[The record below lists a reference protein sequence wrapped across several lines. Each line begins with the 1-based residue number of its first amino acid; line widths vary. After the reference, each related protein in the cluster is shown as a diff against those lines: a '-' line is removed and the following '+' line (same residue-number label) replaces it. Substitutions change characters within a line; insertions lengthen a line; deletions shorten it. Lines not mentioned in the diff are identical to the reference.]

1 MLAQL
6 HTATIVGIDAVP
18 VDVEVDIQNGLPQI
32 TIVGLPDTAIQEAR
46 ERIRSALSNC
56 GFQFPRTR
64 VTINLA
70 PADLKK
76 EGSGFD
82 LPIALGIL
90 VASRVLK
97 PEQVCDV
104 CAVGELALD
113 GTIRPVRGGLLY
125 GLCARKQKF
134 KLCVP
139 ERMAL
144 QASYAEGIDVI
155 PIKTLRD
162 IVAILKSVSPVPK
175 FVRPREEESITPA
188 SCEDDMKYIIGQE
201 QAKRA
206 LIISASGGHSILFA
220 GPPGTGKTML
230 ARTLATILPEPT
242 KEEQLLVTRIWAAAG
257 QLDPD
262 AGLVHARPFRDPH
275 HSSSAVALIG
285 GGSKASPGEISLA
298 HSGVLFLDECTEFPR
313 YVLNTL
319 RQPLETGRITISRAE
334 HRIQYPAQFQL
345 VASTN
350 PCPCGNAGSE
360 ELVCTCTSAER
371 IRYQKRL
378 TGPLLDRI
386 DMVVKVPRQKMK
398 QSESISDLTS
408 AKAKEIV
415 EHARAIQH
423 ERTPGRQNSRLTRD
437 EVIRYCALD
446 DKGTE
451 LVRSF
456 VNRFKIS
463 RRAVDRIV
471 RLARTI
477 ADMRGAE
484 SIAFADVAESAQYR
498 VSSEDIF
505 PGC

>member
-18 VDVEVDIQNGLPQI
+18 VDVEVDIQHGLPQI
-32 TIVGLPDTAIQEAR
+32 TIVGLADTAIQEAR

-90 VASRVLK
+90 VASRVLRA
-97 PEQVCDV
+97 EQVRDV
-104 CAVGELALD
+104 CAVGELALN
-113 GTIRPVRGGLLY
+113 GSIRPVRGALLY
-125 GLCARKQKF
+125 GLCARQKNF
-134 KLCVP
+134 SLCVP
-139 ERMAL
+139 ERMAP
-144 QASYAEGIDVI
+144 QASYADGVYII
-155 PIKTLRD
+155 PIASLRD
-162 IVAILKSVSPVPK
+162 LVAHLKG
-175 FVRPREEESITPA
+175 VRVIQKYVRVDESFAEQI
-188 SCEDDMKYIIGQE
+188 SSEDDMKYIIGQE

-206 LIISASGGHSILFA
+206 LIVAASGGHSVLFA

-242 KEEQLLVTRIWAAAG
+242 RDEQLLVTRIWAAAG
-257 QLDPD
+257 QLEAD
-262 AGLVHARPFRDPH
+262 AGIVSSRPFRDPH
-275 HSSSAVALIG
+275 HSSSAVSLVG
-285 GGSKASPGEISLA
+285 GGSHALPGEISLA

-313 YVLNTL
+313 HVLNML
-319 RQPLETGRITISRAE
+319 RQPLETGYMTVSRAE
-334 HRIQYPAQFQL
+334 RRMRYPARFQL

-350 PCPCGNAGSE
+350 PCPCGNAGSQ
-360 ELVCTCTSAER
+360 ELLCTCTSAER

-378 TGPLLDRI
+378 VGPLLDRI
-386 DMVVKVPRQKMK
+386 DMVVHVPRQKI
-398 QSESISDLTS
+398 QPTETLSSLTS
-408 AKAKEIV
+408 AQAKKIV
-415 EHARAIQH
+415 EQTQAIQRARSSGQLNA
-423 ERTPGRQNSRLTRD
+423 ELSRD
-437 EVIRYCALD
+437 EVIQYCRLD
-446 DKGTE
+446 KKGVSLMTD
-451 LVRSF
+451 L
-456 VNRFKIS
+456 VNRLHIS
-463 RRAVDRIV
+463 RRAIDRII

-484 SIAFADVAESAQYR
+484 HISYSDLAESAQFR
-498 VSSEDIF
+498 VSQSEIF

>member
-82 LPIALGIL
+82 VPIALGIL
-90 VASRVLK
+90 VASRVLQS
-97 PEQVCDV
+97 EQVRDV

-113 GTIRPVRGGLLY
+113 GSIRPVRGGLLY
-125 GLCARKQKF
+125 GLCARNQKLR
-134 KLCVP
+134 LCVP

-144 QASYAEGIDVI
+144 QASYAEGVEII
-155 PIKTLRD
+155 AIKTLRD
-162 IVAILKSVSPVPK
+162 LVAYLKGVAPINK
-175 FVRPREEESITPA
+175 FVRNPSESV
-188 SCEDDMKYIIGQE
+188 SQVSSEDDMKYVVGQQ

-206 LIISASGGHSILFA
+206 LIIAASGGHSILFA

-230 ARTLATILPEPT
+230 ARTLATILPDPT
-242 KEEQLLVTRIWAAAG
+242 REEQLLVTRIWAAAG
-257 QLDPD
+257 QLDAE
-262 AGLVHARPFRDPH
+262 AGLVCARPFRDPH

-313 YVLNTL
+313 HVLNTL
-319 RQPLETGRITISRAE
+319 RQPLETGHITISRAE
-334 HRIQYPAQFQL
+334 HRMFYPARFQL

-386 DMVVKVPRQKMK
+386 DMVVKVPRQKMEK
-398 QSESISDLTS
+398 SESASDLTS
-408 AKAKEIV
+408 EKAKQIV
-415 EHARAIQH
+415 E
-423 ERTPGRQNSRLTRD
+423 RTRQVQMSRGSLNSQLRRE
-437 EVIRYCALD
+437 EVLAFCALD
-446 DKGTE
+446 EKSHEFIRT
-451 LVRSF
+451 L
-456 VNRFKIS
+456 VNRLHIS
-463 RRAVDRIV
+463 RRAVDRII

-477 ADMRGAE
+477 ADMRNAE
-484 SIAFADVAESAQYR
+484 SISVQDLAESAQYR
-498 VSSEDIF
+498 VSAEEIF

>member
-97 PEQVCDV
+97 PEQVRLV

-125 GLCARKQKF
+125 GLCARQQKYQ
-134 KLCVP
+134 LCVP

-144 QASYAEGIDVI
+144 QASYAEGINVI
-155 PIKTLRD
+155 PVKTLKD
-162 IVAILKSVSPVPK
+162 IVAVLKGVSSAPR
-175 FVRPREEESITPA
+175 FVRPREESVA
-188 SCEDDMKYIIGQE
+188 SGPCEDDMKYIVGQE

-230 ARTLATILPEPT
+230 ARTLATILPAPT
-242 KEEQLLVTRIWAAAG
+242 REEQLLVTRIWAAAG
-257 QLDPD
+257 QLDPE
-262 AGLVHARPFRDPH
+262 AGLVQARPFRDPH

-285 GGSKASPGEISLA
+285 GGSKANPGEISLA

-313 YVLNTL
+313 HVLNTL

-334 HRIQYPAQFQL
+334 HRMHYPAQFQL

-386 DMVVKVPRQKMK
+386 DMVVKVPRQKME
-398 QSESISDLTS
+398 QHDPISDLTS

-415 EHARAIQH
+415 EHARAIQYN
-423 ERTPGRQNSRLTRD
+423 RTPGRQNARLTRD

-446 DKGTE
+446 DQGTE
-451 LVRSF
+451 LIRTL

-484 SIAFADVAESAQYR
+484 GIACADVAESAQYR

>member
-97 PEQVCDV
+97 PEQVSDI

-113 GTIRPVRGGLLY
+113 GTMRPIRGGLLY
-125 GLCARKQKF
+125 GLCARKAGH
-134 KLCVP
+134 KLYVP
-139 ERMAL
+139 DDMAL
-144 QASYAEGIDVI
+144 QASYADGVEVFSFRTLKDVVAHLMGVI
-155 PIKTLRD
+155 P
-162 IVAILKSVSPVPK
+162 VSPYQ
-175 FVRPREEESITPA
+175 RLSRREEPDVVQ
-188 SCEDDMKYIIGQE
+188 EDDLKYIIGQE
-201 QAKRA
+201 HAKRA
-206 LIISASGGHSILFA
+206 LLIAASGGHSVLFS

-230 ARTLATILPEPT
+230 ARALATILPNPSR
-242 KEEQLLVTRIWAAAG
+242 EEQLLATRIWTAAG
-257 QLDPD
+257 QLDSD
-262 AGLVHARPFRDPH
+262 AGILHKRPFRDPH
-275 HSSSAVALIG
+275 HSSSAAALIG
-285 GGSKASPGEISLA
+285 GGGHAHPGEISLA
-298 HSGVLFLDECTEFPR
+298 HTGVLFLDECTEFPR
-313 YVLNTL
+313 HVLNML

-334 HRIQYPAQFQL
+334 HRIEYPAQFQL

-350 PCPCGNAGSE
+350 PCPCGNAGSQ

-371 IRYQKRL
+371 LRYQKRL

-386 DMVVKVPRQKMK
+386 DMVVNVPRQKMK
-398 QSESISDLTS
+398 LQEHISDLDS
-408 AKAKEIV
+408 KKAKKIVAQAREIQL
-415 EHARAIQH
+415 H
-423 ERTPGRQNSRLTRD
+423 RTPGKLNTRLSRD
-437 EVIRYCALD
+437 EVIQHCRLDEKGRALI
-446 DKGTE
+446 TH
-451 LVRSF
+451 L
-456 VNRFKIS
+456 VNRLHVS
-463 RRAVDRIV
+463 RRAVDRII

-477 ADMRGAE
+477 ADMRGSTHIAE
-484 SIAFADVAESAQYR
+484 QDIAESAQYR
-498 VSSEDIF
+498 VSREEIF